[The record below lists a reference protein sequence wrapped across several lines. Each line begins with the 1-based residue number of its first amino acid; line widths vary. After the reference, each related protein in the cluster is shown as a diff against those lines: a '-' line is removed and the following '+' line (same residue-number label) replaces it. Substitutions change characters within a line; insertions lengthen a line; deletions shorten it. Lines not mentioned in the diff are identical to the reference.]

1 VSDFATI
8 ASTVVRRT
16 EGKGIIEGDGYTI
29 YNKSCIKMPQLVD
42 NSVSL
47 VLTDPPYFI
56 DGMDDGWDNEKL
68 HKRVKKGVIGGL
80 PVGQKFDITQGIRLQ
95 KFLSRVGEECVRV
108 LKPGGFMLCFG
119 QPRLIHRTAMAL
131 ENASFEIRDI
141 IAWQYEGQPKAFS
154 QTHFV
159 KKMNISEEEKANILK
174 ELGNRKTPQLKPRM
188 ELIVLAQKP
197 KEGTFVN
204 NWLEYGTGLVNVDNP
219 LIEPDKFPSTVIP
232 CPKTR
237 EKYNHMAVKPLDII
251 RHLVRIFSKEGDI
264 VLDPFIGTGT
274 TAVGALQE
282 KRQSIGYEIDKR
294 MLPTIASRI
303 NGIQLNI

>member
-1 VSDFATI
+1 MSDFAMGQ
-8 ASTVVRRT
+8 AVAKRT
-16 EGKGIIEGDGYTI
+16 ENERVIEGDGYTI
-29 YNKSCIKMPQLVD
+29 YNQSCIRMPQLED
-42 NSVSL
+42 RSVSL

-80 PVGQKFDITQGIRLQ
+80 PMGQKFDASQGIRLQ
-95 KFLSRVGEECVRV
+95 KFLSKVGEECMRV

-119 QPRLIHRTAMAL
+119 QPRLIHHTAMAL
-131 ENASFEIRDI
+131 ENVSFEVRDI

-159 KKMNISEEEKANILK
+159 KKMNISEAEKASILK

-204 NWLEYGTGLVNVDNP
+204 NWLEYGTGLVNVADP
-219 LIEPDKFPSTVIP
+219 LIEPNKFPSTIIP

-251 RHLVRIFSKEGDI
+251 RHLIRIFSKEGDL

-282 KRQSIGYEIDKR
+282 NRQCIGYEIDKN
-294 MLPTIASRI
+294 MLPTISIRLD
-303 NGIQLNI
+303 GIQLNS